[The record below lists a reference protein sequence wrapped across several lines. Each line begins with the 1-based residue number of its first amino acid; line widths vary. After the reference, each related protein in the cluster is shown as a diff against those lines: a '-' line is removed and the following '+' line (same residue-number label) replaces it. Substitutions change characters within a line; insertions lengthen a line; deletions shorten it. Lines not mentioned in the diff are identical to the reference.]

1 MKNKIIPI
9 VLIVIGLIV
18 AGKAITT
25 FRQPQEQNEEESV
38 IETGSTDYEELNSEI
53 FELIAEIDASEFNAT
68 QSDDSLSIETFELD
82 PENEEL
88 GEAY

>member
-1 MKNKIIPI
+1 MEFISCLSARAP
-9 VLIVIGLIV
+9 G
-18 AGKAITT
+18 
-25 FRQPQEQNEEESV
+25 EQNEEETV
-38 IETGSTDYEELNSEI
+38 IETSSTDYEDLNSEI
-53 FELIAEIDASEFNAT
+53 LELIAEIDVSEFNAT